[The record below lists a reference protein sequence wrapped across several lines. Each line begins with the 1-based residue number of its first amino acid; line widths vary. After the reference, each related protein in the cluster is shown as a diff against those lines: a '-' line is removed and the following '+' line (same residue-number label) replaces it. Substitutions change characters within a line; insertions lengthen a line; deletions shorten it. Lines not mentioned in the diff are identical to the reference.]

1 MRQTVLNQTV
11 LALLYKPCWP
21 AHLIK
26 LSFMTVYTVKQTGLT
41 CAGPQKCASVNVV
54 LINMPKVVRL
64 MSNIYDKG
72 AGKTSHHNCNVAQN
86 YCVSLVNLP
95 SFMGLS
101 KLSEQSKEKEIRL
114 TCNENNLTDYNRQ

>member
-1 MRQTVLNQTV
+1 
-11 LALLYKPCWP
+11 
-21 AHLIK
+21 
-26 LSFMTVYTVKQTGLT
+26 MTVYTVKQTGLT

-72 AGKTSHHNCNVAQN
+72 AGETSHHNCNIAQN

-101 KLSEQSKEKEIRL
+101 KLSEQPKEKGIRL
-114 TCNENNLTDYNRQ
+114 TCNENNLTDYNR